1 MKKKLMMVAVL
12 LGALSLGACVDN
24 DESASVEAV
33 RNAKAEQLK
42 GLAALAN
49 AQAEATKITAE
60 AEAALKNAQAEYQK
74 EMTEEAKQKFAVK
87 IEQIKAKAEQDIAAA
102 KLQAAQDQQ
111 ALLDLAD
118 KRLRELYSQYSIAV
132 GELNQYTGRKLN
144 AVTELT
150 ALESGIVDF
159 KTQQEINIARQERYI
174 ANYNFQIGLYEK
186 YEKVDKTELDQK
198 AITLRK
204 EYDKVNALVGPK
216 ETARYNANKAFEEA
230 SYRFN
235 SYYYPEPNSN
245 GENYVKDPIKTVASV
260 KTFETKRWW
269 NVYAQENKALSANKS
284 IPYYTLNASGVESK
298 KQELAN
304 TLKYNKSYLGTP
316 KAGETPAKGLYKD
329 LATAETNLENAK
341 KADPVNQSDVDYWQG
356 EVDQVKANIESAKK
370 LIADNEA
377 DVAEFAALIATFS
390 GDDLKAYDKAVEDQK
405 ALAEALETALK
416 ELNAAQEA
424 SSKAEAEWQTA
435 ASAANSTFDVNVE
448 IENLKNEIARSEE
461 KIIDYKSAI
470 NSKEDA
476 IASKKAEIE
485 IINTQI
491 EAQTAIVNNWKAQI
505 EAAIEAQ
512 K

>member
-87 IEQIKAKAEQDIAAA
+87 IEQIKAKAEEAIAAA
-102 KLQAAQDQQ
+102 KLQAAKDQQ

-118 KRLRELYSQYSIAV
+118 ERLRELYGEYMGSISV
-132 GELNQYTGRKLN
+132 LDELNSQKLT
-144 AVTELT
+144 ATTEL
-150 ALESGIVDF
+150 AGLEEGFISF
-159 KTQQEINIARQERYI
+159 KTQKDIDIARQEKNI

-186 YEKVDKTELDQK
+186 YEKVDKTELQQK
-198 AITLRK
+198 ATTLYK
-204 EYDKVNALVGPK
+204 EWEKVNALVDPK
-216 ETARYNANKAFEEA
+216 RIAKENASDAFYESSSRFDAYN
-230 SYRFN
+230 
-235 SYYYPEPNSN
+235 YPTGQG
-245 GENYVKDPIKTVASV
+245 GEFQVENPIKTVASV
-260 KTFETKRWW
+260 RSFQVKGW
-269 NVYAQENKALSANKS
+269 NVYTSESKELSANRY
-284 IPYYTLNASGVESK
+284 IIYYTLVASNVERQ
-298 KQELAN
+298 KQQLDN
-304 TLKYNKSYLGTP
+304 TAKNQKDYLGAP
-316 KAGETPAKGLYKD
+316 KAGETAATGLYAD

-341 KADPVNQSDVDYWQG
+341 KADPVNQDNIDYWQG
-356 EVDQVKANIESAKK
+356 QVDQYKANIETAKVNLK
-370 LIADNEA
+370 NAED
-377 DVAEFAALIATFS
+377 DVKEFAALIATFA
-390 GDDLKAYDKAVEDQK
+390 GDDLKSYNKAIEDQK
-405 ALAEALETALK
+405 ALAEAFETALK
-416 ELNAAQEA
+416 EYNDAQNAESKAYTEYEVANSLANAAI
-424 SSKAEAEWQTA
+424 
-435 ASAANSTFDVNVE
+435 DVDGA
-448 IENLKNEIARSEE
+448 IENLKYSIASCERQ
-461 KIIDYKSAI
+461 INTYKTQI
-470 NSKEDA
+470 NSQEDA

-485 IINTQI
+485 TINTQI